1 MTKAGLKT
9 SISDISKT
17 CEWLSTMKQNDK
29 PYKCEYCGSS
39 YVREKTLFAH
49 MCEKKR
55 RALQKDEKR
64 VRYGF
69 YAFGR
74 FYKLSAGNKKEK
86 TYEDFCKSPYYN
98 AFVKFGSFLNNV
110 QPLYP
115 EKYIDY
121 VVTSGVKLDHWCR
134 DEMYEKY
141 AIELIQKEGVETALE
156 RSVMT
161 MMEWADENDP
171 APWNHYFEHVSL
183 NRAVW
188 HIKDGKISPWL
199 LLNCKSGKEMLS
211 KFNDEQLNMIFH
223 IVDPSHW
230 ALRFKRQL
238 RDVELVKEVVKE
250 SSL

>member
-1 MTKAGLKT
+1 MT
-9 SISDISKT
+9 SQSNS
-17 CEWLSTMKQNDK
+17 K
-29 PYKCEYCGSS
+29 PYVCKYCNTG
-39 YVREKTLFAH
+39 YTREKTLAVH

-55 RALQKDEKR
+55 RILQKDEKR

-69 YAFGR
+69 YAFQR
-74 FYKLSAGNKKEK
+74 FYEKSMMSKNTK
-86 TYEDFCKSPYYN
+86 TYEEFCSSQYYN

-121 VVTSGVKLDHWCR
+121 VVTSGVKLDHWCKE
-134 DEMYEKY
+134 EMYEKY

-156 RSVMT
+156 RSVTT
-161 MMEWADENDP
+161 MMEWAEEQPD
-171 APWNHYFEHVSL
+171 APWNHYFYHVSL

-230 ALRFKRQL
+230 AIRFKRQTK
-238 RDVELVKEVVKE
+238 DVELVKEIVKE
-250 SSL
+250 SKL

>member
-1 MTKAGLKT
+1 
-9 SISDISKT
+9 
-17 CEWLSTMKQNDK
+17 MKLTPSSEK
-29 PYKCEYCGSS
+29 PYVCDYCNTG
-39 YVREKTLFAH
+39 YTREKTLAVH

-69 YAFGR
+69 YAFQR
-74 FYKLSAGNKKEK
+74 FYEKSMNIKNTK
-86 TYEDFCKSPYYN
+86 TYEDFCSSQYYN

-134 DEMYEKY
+134 EEMYQKY

-156 RSVMT
+156 RSVTT
-161 MMEWADENDP
+161 MMEWAADQED
-171 APWNHYFEHVSL
+171 APWNHYFYYVSL

-199 LLNCKSGKEMLS
+199 LLNCKSGKDMLS
-211 KFNDEQLNMIFH
+211 KFNDEQLNMIYH
-223 IVDPSHW
+223 VLDPEHW
-230 ALRFKRQL
+230 AMRFKRNPK
-238 RDVELVKEVVKE
+238 DVELVKEVARE
-250 SSL
+250 SNL

>member
-1 MTKAGLKT
+1 MT
-9 SISDISKT
+9 SNS
-17 CEWLSTMKQNDK
+17 K
-29 PYKCEYCGSS
+29 PYVCKYCGTG
-39 YVREKTLFAH
+39 YTREKTLAVH

-69 YAFGR
+69 YAFQR
-74 FYKLSAGNKKEK
+74 FYEKSMMSKNTK
-86 TYEDFCKSPYYN
+86 TYEDFCSSQYYN

-121 VVTSGVKLDHWCR
+121 VVTSGVKLDHWCKE
-134 DEMYEKY
+134 EMYEKY

-156 RSVMT
+156 RSVTT
-161 MMEWADENDP
+161 MMDWADEQPD
-171 APWNHYFEHVSL
+171 APWNHYFYHVSL

-199 LLNCKSGKEMLS
+199 VLNCKSGKEMLG

-223 IVDPSHW
+223 IVDPAHW

-238 RDVELVKEVVKE
+238 KDVELVKEIVKE
-250 SSL
+250 SNL

>member
-1 MTKAGLKT
+1 
-9 SISDISKT
+9 
-17 CEWLSTMKQNDK
+17 
-29 PYKCEYCGSS
+29 
-39 YVREKTLFAH
+39 
-49 MCEKKR
+49 MCQPKR
-55 RALQKDEKR
+55 RALQKNEKR
-64 VRYGF
+64 VQLGM
-69 YAFGR
+69 YAFNQ
-74 FYKLSAGNKKEK
+74 FYKLSAGSKKNK

-98 AFVKFGSFLNNV
+98 AFVKFGSFVSNV
-110 QPLYP
+110 RPLYP
-115 EKYIDY
+115 ERYVDY

-161 MMEWADENDP
+161 MMEWADENTP